1 MMAGLTPNLYI
12 GLLSILL
19 CACQPNTSLGNE
31 EKKMSINEVYQL
43 GFGLEG
49 EQQFIKYAQQGE
61 DRQPAG
67 MGFLN
72 LLWSPPNLATVNINL
87 GPHSLSIPNTISVLG
102 TKINYDKSMQG
113 VQIFDLN
120 AALNKEEYVTEE
132 QAYNAYRVLIK
143 QLESKGWKQYFIP
156 FSARFH
162 KKDNLKLILESGKVA
177 DPFDI
182 LSFKDWNEVFN
193 NEPSIVIRLYLPD
206 YILSITLSKT
216 GHLRDQV
223 QYMLRFSFESVKY
236 NRRNLI
242 SKAYKMSETELEE
255 AYLANVK
262 RHAMLRKMEETE
274 LKAKGYHIDES
285 YQDPE
290 VWEYVK

>member
-113 VQIFDLN
+113 VQIIDLN

-143 QLESKGWKQYFIP
+143 QLENKGWKQYYIP
-156 FSARFH
+156 FTARRD
-162 KKDNLKLILESGKVA
+162 KRDNLKLVLNGGRA
-177 DPFDI
+177 TDPFKLFTFEEWKMI
-182 LSFKDWNEVFN
+182 FSETSSFDYF
-193 NEPSIVIRLYLPD
+193 LYSPG
-206 YILSITLSKT
+206 YILTISITKT
-216 GHLRDQV
+216 NQLNGQV
-223 QYMLRFSFESVKY
+223 QYMLRYSFESVKY

-242 SKAYKMSETELEE
+242 SKAYKMSDMELEE

-262 RHAMLRKMEETE
+262 RHAMIRQLEEVK
-274 LKAKGYHIDES
+274 LKEKGYQIDES